1 MWKDRDLAEK
11 IQIIAAQLIRIL
23 IVIAIVGEI
32 INKRWTLL
40 FATIGILIL
49 TFIPTLIEKRYKV
62 HLPIEFEFLIIA
74 FIYASIFLGELKGYY
89 SRLWWWD
96 IVLHTGS
103 GLAFGLIGFLI
114 LYILQRNGKIEA
126 SPIWIS
132 VFSFSFGLAI
142 GAMWEIYEFG
152 MDQLVGANMQGSSL
166 LDTMWD
172 LIVDSIGAL
181 IVSIVGFYYIK
192 GKKEP
197 LFNRMLNKFLKE
209 NPRFLKN

>member
-1 MWKDRDLAEK
+1 MWKDRDLADK
-11 IQIIAAQLIRIL
+11 IQIIAAQIIRIL
-23 IVIAIVGEI
+23 IVIAIIGEI

-126 SPIWIS
+126 SPIWMS